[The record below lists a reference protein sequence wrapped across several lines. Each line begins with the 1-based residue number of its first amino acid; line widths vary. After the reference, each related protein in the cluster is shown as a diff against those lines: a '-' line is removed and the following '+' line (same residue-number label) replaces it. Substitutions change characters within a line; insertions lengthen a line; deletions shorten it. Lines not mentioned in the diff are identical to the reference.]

1 MSTQTIVSQLKELGL
16 EGMAESFEATM
27 TLPMQRRPSLERTV
41 GKMVENEICMR
52 DRKLSER
59 LIKAAKLRYNVYIEN
74 ITCSAARNLTEAQLS
89 ELADCSFV
97 RRGDNLLI
105 TGLTGCGKSY
115 LACALGRQACILGL
129 STLFLSMNHFADELA
144 KAQLEG
150 TMEKLLQKLGKKRLL
165 IFDDFGLH
173 TLTQEARM
181 ALLTILE
188 DRYEE
193 KSVIITSQLPL
204 ERWYDYI
211 AQATFADAIMD
222 RLINS
227 STHIRLE
234 GETLRGK
241 RRNKQS

>member
-1 MSTQTIVSQLKELGL
+1 MSIQTIVTQLKELGL
-16 EGMAESFEATM
+16 EGMAESFDATM
-27 TLPMQRRPSLERTV
+27 ALPIQKRPSIERAV
-41 GKMVENEICMR
+41 EKMIESEICMR
-52 DRKLSER
+52 DRKLYDR
-59 LIKAAKLRYNVYIEN
+59 LVKAAKLRYNVYIEN
-74 ITCSAARNLTEAQLS
+74 ITCSTARNLTEAQLG

-97 RRGDNLLI
+97 RRGENLLI

-115 LACALGRQACILGL
+115 LACALGRQACALGL
-129 STLFLSMNHFADELA
+129 STLYLSMNHFADELSKA
-144 KAQLEG
+144 KLEG

-173 TLTQEARM
+173 ALTQEARI

-188 DRYEE
+188 DRYGE

-211 AQATFADAIMD
+211 AEPTLADAIMD

-234 GETLRGK
+234 GETMRGRK
-241 RRNKQS
+241 RKK